1 VFPNQANNE
10 SELLQFADSAMYS
23 AKRSGKNRVVLFT
36 KDLGE
41 SMRERLTIEN
51 QLRHA
56 IENGDIVVHYQPEF
70 AIGSGNPIRFE
81 ALARWTHPTLG
92 SIPPLK
98 FIPISEE
105 SGLIIPLGAHVLERA
120 CTDCVSWQSKSGHRI
135 EVAVNVSSVQ
145 LGRDSFVE
153 EVEAVLKKTGLEPK
167 LLQLE
172 LTESVIVNGLDGAV
186 ATIRRLQDL
195 GVCVAI
201 DDFGTGYSALS
212 YLSKLPFNALKIDR
226 IFMKEIMRSSETRAM
241 VRSLIVIAQELGMN
255 VIVEGIENEAQLKAI
270 QEIGA
275 NQVQG
280 YYLGRPTPDPLA
292 LIADLDAMIAKDVL
306 DQLPPV
312 PDKLE
317 VR

>member
-1 VFPNQANNE
+1 
-10 SELLQFADSAMYS
+10 
-23 AKRSGKNRVVLFT
+23 
-36 KDLGE
+36 
-41 SMRERLTIEN
+41 
-51 QLRHA
+51 
-56 IENGDIVVHYQPEF
+56 
-70 AIGSGNPIRFE
+70 
-81 ALARWTHPTLG
+81 
-92 SIPPLK
+92 
-98 FIPISEE
+98 
-105 SGLIIPLGAHVLERA
+105 
-120 CTDCVSWQSKSGHRI
+120 VS
-135 EVAVNVSSVQ
+135 
-145 LGRDSFVE
+145 
-153 EVEAVLKKTGLEPK
+153 
-167 LLQLE
+167 
-172 LTESVIVNGLDGAV
+172 
-186 ATIRRLQDL
+186 
-195 GVCVAI
+195 VAI

-292 LIADLDAMIAKDVL
+292 LIADMDAMIAKDVL